1 MQKDGTVRILF
12 DQGTPVPLRKSLSPH
27 EVKTAYEMGWSDI
40 QNGDLLAAADSSFDV
55 LVTTDKNLRYQQNLS
70 ERKLAI
76 VVLPFA
82 SWPRLQQLVP
92 QIVEA
97 IEFSSPGG
105 FVELRP

>member
-1 MQKDGTVRILF
+1 MRILF
-12 DQGTPVPLRKSLSPH
+12 DQATPVPLRQHLSPH
-27 EVKTAYEMGWSDI
+27 EVRTAYEMVWSNL
-40 QNGDLLAAADSSFDV
+40 QNGDLLAAAESRFDV

-82 SWPRLQQLVP
+82 SWPRLQPLVP

-97 IEFSSPGG
+97 IASISSGG
-105 FVELRP
+105 FVELFP